1 MSMERTPRGKAGAM
15 TAAAAMGQRAF
26 VARGR
31 ATATTTLSALA
42 LWCVAMATALGTT
55 ETTVVRSR
63 ETWHGMRTTFDNCIL
78 L

>member
-1 MSMERTPRGKAGAM
+1 MSMERTPHGKAGAM

-31 ATATTTLSALA
+31 ATATTTLNALA
-42 LWCVAMATALGTT
+42 LWCAAMATALGTT
-55 ETTVVRSR
+55 EMTVARSR
-63 ETWHGMRTTFDNCIL
+63 ESWHDTRAIFDNCIL